1 MVMAH
6 SYGRMDL
13 NMKVIGAGIKPTV
26 KENWCMLM
34 GTFMKVNGLM
44 IKLMEKE
51 LILMQ
56 MVLIIMEIG
65 SMISNTDLAWNHGQ
79 MGLNMKETI

>member
-1 MVMAH
+1 
-6 SYGRMDL
+6 
-13 NMKVIGAGIKPTV
+13 
-26 KENWCMLM
+26 
-34 GTFMKVNGLM
+34 M